1 MTTGTTMAVT
11 IEVGDHIT
19 RKLFG
24 IKFNID
30 IITSTL
36 VAMAVI
42 VVLGLLMRR
51 SATHLVPGKL
61 QLFFETI
68 VLQVEEQVGGDL
80 RRRAPNLVPL
90 AVTIFIFILTANW
103 ISVIPSGH
111 SPEYLPPPTSAI
123 DLPLAMGLT
132 VVIWAIGA
140 GIKRRGLRN
149 YLAHLKEPYLALL
162 PINILEELIKPITL
176 ALRLFGNIF
185 AGSVLVL
192 LISKLKYYIIW
203 APDFI
208 WKLFDMFIGA
218 IQAFI
223 FALLTILYFSQA
235 IGHEEDHPTAD
246 VVAGEVSP

>member
-1 MTTGTTMAVT
+1 MAVS

-19 RKLFG
+19 RSFLG
-24 IKFNID
+24 LKFNID
-30 IITSTL
+30 TITSTAF
-36 VAMAVI
+36 AMLVI
-42 VVLGLLMRR
+42 VVLGLLVRR
-51 SATHLVPGKL
+51 SASSEVPGKL
-61 QLFFETI
+61 QIAFEAVVT
-68 VLQVEEQVGGDL
+68 QVEEQVGGDL

-111 SPEYLPPPTSAI
+111 KPEFLPPPTSDI
-123 DLPLAMGLT
+123 NLPLAMGLS
-132 VVIWAIGA
+132 VVIWAVAA
-140 GIKRRGLRN
+140 GIKRRGLRS

-185 AGSVLVL
+185 AGTVLVL
-192 LISKLKYYIIW
+192 LISKLPIFIVW

-235 IGHEEDHPTAD
+235 IGPEEAH
-246 VVAGEVSP
+246 

>member
-1 MTTGTTMAVT
+1 MTAGTTMAVS

-36 VAMAVI
+36 LAMLVI

-80 RRRAPNLVPL
+80 RRRAPNVVPL

-111 SPEYLPPPTSAI
+111 KPEFLPPPTSSI
-123 DLPLAMGLT
+123 DLPLAMGLI
-132 VVIWAIGA
+132 VVIWATAA
-140 GIKRRGLRN
+140 GIRRRGLRN
-149 YLAHLKEPYLALL
+149 YLKHLKEPYLALL

-192 LISKLKYYIIW
+192 LISKLPYPIIW

-235 IGHEEDHPTAD
+235 IGPEEAH
-246 VVAGEVSP
+246 

>member
-1 MTTGTTMAVT
+1 VSSGRTMAIS

-42 VVLGLLMRR
+42 VILGLMLRR

-68 VLQVEEQVGGDL
+68 VAQVEEQVGGDL
-80 RRRAPNLVPL
+80 RRRAPNVVPL
-90 AVTIFIFILTANW
+90 AVCIFIFILVSNW

-111 SPEYLPPPTSAI
+111 GPEYLPPPTSAI
-123 DLPLAMGLT
+123 DLPLAMGLV

-149 YLAHLKEPYLALL
+149 YLSHLKEPYLLLL

-185 AGSVLVL
+185 AGAVLVL
-192 LISKLKYYIIW
+192 LISKLPYVIIW

-235 IGHEEDHPTAD
+235 LGPEEAH
-246 VVAGEVSP
+246 

>member
-1 MTTGTTMAVT
+1 MAVS

-19 RKLFG
+19 RKFLG

-30 IITSTL
+30 TITSTAFAL
-36 VAMAVI
+36 LVI
-42 VVLGLLMRR
+42 VFLGLWMRR

-68 VLQVEEQVGGDL
+68 VAQVEEQVGGDL
-80 RRRAPNLVPL
+80 RRRAPNVVPL

-111 SPEYLPPPTSAI
+111 KPEYLPPPTSDI
-123 DLPLAMGLT
+123 NLPLAMGLV

-149 YLAHLKEPYLALL
+149 YLGHLKEPYVALL
-162 PINILEELIKPITL
+162 PINILEEIIKPITL

-185 AGSVLVL
+185 AGTVLVL
-192 LISKLKYYIIW
+192 LISKLPIFIIW

-223 FALLTILYFSQA
+223 FALLTILYFTQA
-235 IGHEEDHPTAD
+235 IGPEEAH
-246 VVAGEVSP
+246 

>member
-1 MTTGTTMAVT
+1 MAVQ

-19 RKLFG
+19 RSLFG
-24 IKFNID
+24 LKFNID
-30 IITSTL
+30 TITSTAL
-36 VAMAVI
+36 ALLVI
-42 VVLGLLMRR
+42 VFLGLWMRR

-61 QLFFETI
+61 QLFFEGV

-80 RRRAPNLVPL
+80 RRRAPNVVPL

-111 SPEYLPPPTSAI
+111 KPEYLPPPTSDI
-123 DLPLAMGLT
+123 NLPLAMGLV
-132 VVIWAIGA
+132 VVIWAVGA

-149 YLAHLKEPYLALL
+149 YIGHLKEPYLALL
-162 PINILEELIKPITL
+162 PINVLEELIKPITL

-185 AGSVLVL
+185 AGTVLVL
-192 LISKLKYYIIW
+192 LISKLPIFVLW

-223 FALLTILYFSQA
+223 FALLTILYFTQA
-235 IGHEEDHPTAD
+235 IGPEEAH
-246 VVAGEVSP
+246 

>member
-1 MTTGTTMAVT
+1 MAVS

-19 RKLFG
+19 RKFLG
-24 IKFNID
+24 IKFNVD
-30 IITSTL
+30 TITSTA
-36 VAMAVI
+36 VAALFI
-42 VVLGLLMRR
+42 VFLGLWMRR

-61 QLFFETI
+61 QLFFETL
-68 VLQVEEQVGGDL
+68 VSQVEEQVGGDL
-80 RRRAPNLVPL
+80 RRRAPMLVPL
-90 AVTIFIFILTANW
+90 AVTIFLFILTANW

-111 SPEYLPPPTSAI
+111 KPEFLPPPTSDI
-123 DLPLAMGLT
+123 NLPLAMGLS

-140 GIKRRGLRN
+140 GIRRRGLRS
-149 YLAHLKEPYLALL
+149 YLRHLREPYLALL

-185 AGSVLVL
+185 AGTVLVL
-192 LISKLKYYIIW
+192 LISKLPIFVLW

-223 FALLTILYFSQA
+223 FALLTILYFTQA
-235 IGHEEDHPTAD
+235 IGSEEAH
-246 VVAGEVSP
+246 

>member
-1 MTTGTTMAVT
+1 MAIS

-24 IKFNID
+24 IKFNVD

-42 VVLGLLMRR
+42 LVLGIMLRR

-68 VLQVEEQVGGDL
+68 VGQVEEQVGGDL
-80 RRRAPNLVPL
+80 RRRAPNVVPL
-90 AVTIFIFILTANW
+90 AVCIFIFILTSNW
-103 ISVIPSGH
+103 ISIIPSGH
-111 SPEYLPPPTSAI
+111 GPEFLPPPTSAI
-123 DLPLAMGLT
+123 DLPLAMGLI
-132 VVIWAIGA
+132 VVIWATAA

-149 YLAHLKEPYLALL
+149 YLSHLKEPYLLLL

-185 AGSVLVL
+185 AGAVLVL
-192 LISKLKYYIIW
+192 LISKLPTPIIW
-203 APDFI
+203 APDFA

-235 IGHEEDHPTAD
+235 LGPEEAH
-246 VVAGEVSP
+246 

>member
-1 MTTGTTMAVT
+1 MTHGTTMAIS

-24 IKFNID
+24 IKFNVD

-36 VAMAVI
+36 VAMAI
-42 VVLGLLMRR
+42 ILVLGLLLRR
-51 SATHLVPGKL
+51 SATHEVPGKL

-68 VLQVEEQVGGDL
+68 VAQVQEQVGGDL
-80 RRRAPNLVPL
+80 GRRAPNVVPL
-90 AVTIFIFILTANW
+90 AVTIFIFILTSNW
-103 ISVIPSGH
+103 LSIIPSGH
-111 SPEYLPPPTSAI
+111 GPEYLPPPTSAI
-123 DLPLAMGLT
+123 DLPLAMGLV

-140 GIKRRGLRN
+140 GIRRRGLRN
-149 YLAHLKEPYLALL
+149 YLRHLKEPYLLLL

-185 AGSVLVL
+185 AGAVLVL
-192 LISKLKYYIIW
+192 LISKLPTPIIW

-235 IGHEEDHPTAD
+235 LGPEEAH
-246 VVAGEVSP
+246 

>member
-1 MTTGTTMAVT
+1 MTHGTTMAIS

-24 IKFNID
+24 IKFNVD

-36 VAMAVI
+36 VAMAI
-42 VVLGLLMRR
+42 ILVLGLLLRR
-51 SATHLVPGKL
+51 SATHEVPGKL

-68 VLQVEEQVGGDL
+68 VAQVQEQVGGDL
-80 RRRAPNLVPL
+80 GRRAPNVVPL
-90 AVTIFIFILTANW
+90 AVTIFIFILTSNW
-103 ISVIPSGH
+103 LSIIPSGH
-111 SPEYLPPPTSAI
+111 GPEYLPPPTSAI
-123 DLPLAMGLT
+123 DLPLAMGLV

-140 GIKRRGLRN
+140 GIRRRGLRN
-149 YLAHLKEPYLALL
+149 YLRHLKEPYPLPL

-185 AGSVLVL
+185 AGAVLVL
-192 LISKLKYYIIW
+192 LISKLPTPIIW

-235 IGHEEDHPTAD
+235 LGPEEAH
-246 VVAGEVSP
+246 

>member
-1 MTTGTTMAVT
+1 MAVS

-19 RKLFG
+19 RKFLG

-30 IITSTL
+30 TITATAFACALIIF
-36 VAMAVI
+36 
-42 VVLGLLMRR
+42 LGLWMRR

-61 QLFFETI
+61 QLAFETI
-68 VLQVEEQVGGDL
+68 VTQVEEQVGGDL
-80 RRRAPNLVPL
+80 RRRAPNVVPL
-90 AVTIFIFILTANW
+90 AVTIFVFILTCNW

-111 SPEYLPPPTSAI
+111 KPEYLPPPTSDI
-123 DLPLAMGLT
+123 NLPLAMGLS
-132 VVIWAIGA
+132 VVIWAIAA

-149 YLAHLKEPYLALL
+149 YLKHLKEPYLALL

-185 AGSVLVL
+185 AGTVLVL
-192 LISKLKYYIIW
+192 LISKLPIFTVW

-223 FALLTILYFSQA
+223 FALLTILYFTQA
-235 IGHEEDHPTAD
+235 IGPEEAH
-246 VVAGEVSP
+246 

>member
-1 MTTGTTMAVT
+1 MAVN

-19 RKLFG
+19 RKFLG

-30 IITSTL
+30 TITSTALAL
-36 VAMAVI
+36 VVI
-42 VVLGLLMRR
+42 IFLGLWMRR

-80 RRRAPNLVPL
+80 RRRAPNVVPL

-111 SPEYLPPPTSAI
+111 KPEYLPPPTSDI
-123 DLPLAMGLT
+123 NLPLALGLV

-149 YLAHLKEPYLALL
+149 YLGHLKEPYVALL
-162 PINILEELIKPITL
+162 PINILEEIIKPITL
-176 ALRLFGNIF
+176 AL
-185 AGSVLVL
+185 
-192 LISKLKYYIIW
+192 
-203 APDFI
+203 
-208 WKLFDMFIGA
+208 
-218 IQAFI
+218 
-223 FALLTILYFSQA
+223 
-235 IGHEEDHPTAD
+235 
-246 VVAGEVSP
+246 

>member
-1 MTTGTTMAVT
+1 VTASTTMAVS
-11 IEVGDHIT
+11 IDVGDHIT
-19 RKLFG
+19 RKFLG

-30 IITSTL
+30 TLTSTAFAL
-36 VAMAVI
+36 LVI
-42 VVLGLLMRR
+42 VFLALWMRR

-68 VLQVEEQVGGDL
+68 VAQVEEQVGGDL
-80 RRRAPNLVPL
+80 RRRAPNVVPL

-111 SPEYLPPPTSAI
+111 KPEFLPPPTSDI
-123 DLPLAMGLT
+123 NLPLAMGLS
-132 VVIWAIGA
+132 VVIWAIAA
-140 GIKRRGLRN
+140 GIRRRGLRN
-149 YLAHLKEPYLALL
+149 YLKHLKEPYLALL

-185 AGSVLVL
+185 AGTVLVL
-192 LISKLKYYIIW
+192 LISKLPIFIIW

-223 FALLTILYFSQA
+223 FALLTILYFTQA
-235 IGHEEDHPTAD
+235 IGQEEAH
-246 VVAGEVSP
+246 

>member
-1 MTTGTTMAVT
+1 VSSGTTMAVS

-19 RKLFG
+19 RSLFG
-24 IKFNID
+24 LKFNID
-30 IITSTL
+30 TITSTALAL
-36 VAMAVI
+36 VVI
-42 VVLGLLMRR
+42 VFLGLWMRR

-61 QLFFETI
+61 QLFFETV

-80 RRRAPNLVPL
+80 RRRAPNVVPL

-111 SPEYLPPPTSAI
+111 HPEFLPPPTSDI
-123 DLPLAMGLT
+123 NLPLAMGLV
-132 VVIWAIGA
+132 VVIWAVGA

-149 YLAHLKEPYLALL
+149 YLGHLKEPYLALL

-185 AGSVLVL
+185 AGTVLVL
-192 LISKLKYYIIW
+192 LISKLPIFVLW

-223 FALLTILYFSQA
+223 FALLTILYFTQA
-235 IGHEEDHPTAD
+235 IGPEEAH
-246 VVAGEVSP
+246 

>member
-1 MTTGTTMAVT
+1 VTGGTPMAIS

-19 RKLFG
+19 RTFLG

-30 IITSTL
+30 TITSTAFAL
-36 VAMAVI
+36 LVI
-42 VVLGLLMRR
+42 VFLGLWMRR

-68 VLQVEEQVGGDL
+68 VAQVEEQVGGDL
-80 RRRAPNLVPL
+80 RRRAPNVVPL

-111 SPEYLPPPTSAI
+111 KPEFLPPPTSDI
-123 DLPLAMGLT
+123 NLPLAMGLS
-132 VVIWAIGA
+132 VVIWAIAA

-149 YLAHLKEPYLALL
+149 YLGHLKEPYVALL

-185 AGSVLVL
+185 AGTVLVL
-192 LISKLKYYIIW
+192 LISKLPIFIIW

-223 FALLTILYFSQA
+223 FALLTILYFTQA
-235 IGHEEDHPTAD
+235 IGPEEAH
-246 VVAGEVSP
+246 

>member
-1 MTTGTTMAVT
+1 MTTGTTMAIS

-19 RKLFG
+19 RKFLG

-36 VAMAVI
+36 VAMAII
-42 VVLGLLMRR
+42 VVLGILLRR
-51 SATHLVPGKL
+51 SATSGVPGKL
-61 QLFFETI
+61 QLFFEL
-68 VLQVEEQVGGDL
+68 VVSQVEEQVGGDL
-80 RRRAPNLVPL
+80 ARRAPNVVPL
-90 AVTIFIFILTANW
+90 AVTIFLFILTANW

-111 SPEYLPPPTSAI
+111 GPEYLPPPTSAI
-123 DLPLAMGLT
+123 DLPLAMGLI

-149 YLAHLKEPYLALL
+149 YLRHLKEPYLALL

-185 AGSVLVL
+185 AGTVLVL
-192 LISKLKYYIIW
+192 LISKLPYVIIW

-223 FALLTILYFSQA
+223 FALLTVLYFSQA
-235 IGHEEDHPTAD
+235 LGPEEAH
-246 VVAGEVSP
+246 

>member
-1 MTTGTTMAVT
+1 MAIS

-24 IKFNID
+24 IKFNVD

-42 VVLGLLMRR
+42 LILGLMLRR

-68 VLQVEEQVGGDL
+68 VAQVEEQVGGDL
-80 RRRAPNLVPL
+80 RRRAPNVVPL
-90 AVTIFIFILTANW
+90 AVCIFIFILTSNW

-111 SPEYLPPPTSAI
+111 GPEYLPPPTSAI
-123 DLPLAMGLT
+123 DLPLAMGLV

-149 YLAHLKEPYLALL
+149 YLSHLKEPYLLLL

-185 AGSVLVL
+185 AGAVLVL
-192 LISKLKYYIIW
+192 LISKLPTPIIW
-203 APDFI
+203 APDFA

-235 IGHEEDHPTAD
+235 LGPEEAH
-246 VVAGEVSP
+246 